1 MSIRIRARRG
11 RLCVY
16 TCVCVCACFCVCPDY
31 AEMMTPVFLWPRSAK
46 RHLLLTRVWLS
57 LTHLRLGC
65 VCLRF
70 TVFIFLCVC
79 VHVRVDMS
87 QPCMSAHVHVRVGLN
102 LVAVLHLQTVHVIKN
117 CNQKSIFF
125 SPSDFVY
132 PPTISSM
139 LTSHLVNMPV
149 YNL

>member
-1 MSIRIRARRG
+1 MYVRV
-11 RLCVY
+11 CVC
-16 TCVCVCACFCVCPDY
+16 TCVCACFCVCPDY

-65 VCLRF
+65 VCLCF

-79 VHVRVDMS
+79 VHVCVDMS
-87 QPCMSAHVHVRVGLN
+87 QPCMSAHMHVRVGLN
-102 LVAVLHLQTVHVIKN
+102 LVAVLHLQTSKTVIK
-117 CNQKSIFF
+117 SRFF

-132 PPTISSM
+132 PSTISSM